1 MLEKIVTLGSILGMG
16 FAVLFWAQ
24 ATFVSAADFQ
34 QVQIRNIEDKIYT
47 LTIKQEELKKQGR
60 DLESWEKA
68 ELERA
73 KQRLQQVKN

>member
-34 QVQIRNIEDKIYT
+34 QVQAQNLEDKIYT
-47 LTIKQEELKKQGR
+47 LIIKQEELKKQGK
-60 DLESWEKA
+60 DLDSWEKA
-68 ELERA
+68 ELDRA
-73 KQRLQQVKN
+73 RQRLRQIKN

>member
-34 QVQIRNIEDKIYT
+34 QVQSQNLEDKIYT
-47 LTIKQEELKKQGR
+47 LIIKQEELKKQGK
-60 DLESWEKA
+60 DLDSWEKA
-68 ELERA
+68 ELDRA
-73 KQRLQQVKN
+73 RQRLRQIKN

>member
-34 QVQIRNIEDKIYT
+34 QVQVQTLEDKIYT
-47 LTIKQEELKKQGR
+47 LTIKKEELRKDGK

-73 KQRLQQVKN
+73 KQRLNKIKN